1 MGSPQILSL
10 RILPTKRNLRG
21 GLKMTKTSTYTM
33 YRNRNDV
40 EVAKSL
46 LRMTKAEL
54 IDEILGTYSKEDL
67 IEIGFLVRK
76 EA

>member
-1 MGSPQILSL
+1 MARKIW
-10 RILPTKRNLRG
+10 
-21 GLKMTKTSTYTM
+21 TM
-33 YRNRNDV
+33 YCGRDDV
-40 EVAKSL
+40 KVARSL